1 MGAEWARRHL
11 VALLIAAGAAGTMAA
26 PARPLRRAPPRHS
39 FVAELAQAIVA
50 ALRDP
55 SLPEPK
61 RLDRVDAVTTGAFDL
76 ERTARIALGRYWKAA
91 AEAQRREFT
100 SLFRRYVLT
109 SYGRRF
115 RAYADRTF
123 RVTGAR
129 PAGEDMVVGS
139 LVEGGP
145 TPIRLDWRLAPAGEG
160 WRVLDVAV
168 EGVSLLVTFR
178 NEFAAVIERH
188 GGQVEGLLRNCAS
201 AWPPSGPS
209 LPADGRRPGAIF

>member
-26 PARPLRRAPPRHS
+26 ASKAASASATAADS

-100 SLFRRYVLT
+100 
-109 SYGRRF
+109 
-115 RAYADRTF
+115 
-123 RVTGAR
+123 
-129 PAGEDMVVGS
+129 
-139 LVEGGP
+139 
-145 TPIRLDWRLAPAGEG
+145 
-160 WRVLDVAV
+160 
-168 EGVSLLVTFR
+168 
-178 NEFAAVIERH
+178 
-188 GGQVEGLLRNCAS
+188 
-201 AWPPSGPS
+201 
-209 LPADGRRPGAIF
+209 LPVQATTC

>member
-26 PARPLRRAPPRHS
+26 ASKAALASATAADS

-100 SLFRRYVLT
+100 SLFRCYVLT

-188 GGQVEGLLRNCAS
+188 GGQVEGLLMELRQRVA
-201 AWPPSGPS
+201 AERALLTG
-209 LPADGRRPGAIF
+209 